1 MFCLYMSEF
10 EHKALYDF
18 EHFVYGFEQTLTANK
33 GQHMLQQ
40 TGSILIVDDDEDI
53 LVAVKLLLKRHFD
66 TVITCSNPDDIPVLM
81 KAHVFDAIL
90 LDMNFGPGE
99 SSGQQGFLW
108 LGKILAIDP
117 RAIVIMITA
126 HGGVNV
132 AVEAMKQGATDFV
145 AKPWQNEKLVATLST
160 SVKLRRTRSEAD
172 KLKKTNKTLAAVASE
187 PKQPILGNSPAIAE
201 VLSVIARTAPT
212 DANVLVLG
220 ENGTGKE
227 LVARELHRLSKRS
240 ENIFMAVDLGAVPE
254 TLFESELFGH
264 KKGAFTDAREDRIGR
279 LQAADGGTLFLDE
292 IGNLPLHLQAK
303 LLTVLETRQ
312 VVPVGSGTPIAVDI
326 RVIAAT
332 NVALDKLKDDSIFR
346 QDLLFRLN
354 TVEVHVPPLRDRRQ
368 DIPEIAR
375 HYCALYCRK
384 YDKPEKEFAPDALSA
399 MTHYSWPGNVRALRH
414 AIERAV
420 ILSDSDA
427 FTADDFQMDPS
438 SVSGPPATQSPI
450 GNRGQAGSDVADSSD
465 LNLERIE
472 KSAIAGALKKH
483 RYNISH
489 AAKELGITRAALY
502 RRMEKHGL

>member
-1 MFCLYMSEF
+1 
-10 EHKALYDF
+10 
-18 EHFVYGFEQTLTANK
+18 
-33 GQHMLQQ
+33 MLQQ
-40 TGSILIVDDDEDI
+40 NGSILIVDDDEDI

-66 TVITCSNPDDIPVLM
+66 TVITCSNPEDIPVLM
-81 KAHVFDAIL
+81 KAHLFDAIL

-99 SSGQQGFLW
+99 SSGKQGFHW
-108 LGKILAIDP
+108 LGQILAIDP

-160 SVKLRRTRSEAD
+160 SVKLRRSRSEAD
-172 KLKKTNKTLAAVASE
+172 KLKKTNKALAAVASE

-201 VLSVIARTAPT
+201 VLSIIARTAPT
-212 DANVLVLG
+212 DANVLILG

-240 ENIFMAVDLGAVPE
+240 ENIFMSVDLGAVPE
-254 TLFESELFGH
+254 SLFESELFGH
-264 KKGAFTDAREDRIGR
+264 KKGSFTDAREDRIGR
-279 LQAADGGTLFLDE
+279 LQAAEGGTLFLDE

-303 LLTVLETRQ
+303 LLTVLEARE
-312 VVPVGSGTPIAVDI
+312 VVPVGSRTPVAIDI

-332 NVALDKLKDDSIFR
+332 NVALNKLKDEDIFR

-368 DIPEIAR
+368 DIAEIAR
-375 HYCALYCRK
+375 HYSELYCRK
-384 YDKPEKEFAPDALSA
+384 YDKPEKEFTPEALFA
-399 MTHYSWPGNVRALRH
+399 MTNYSWPGNVRALRH
-414 AIERAV
+414 SIERAV
-420 ILSDSDA
+420 ILSDSGA
-427 FTADDFQMDPS
+427 YTALDFQMDS
-438 SVSGPPATQSPI
+438 SVSNTPQSGALLPQD
-450 GNRGQAGSDVADSSD
+450 GDHTAASSADPND